1 MKFVHH
7 RAEMSILGEIYDGVR
22 EGRGRV
28 ALVGGPVASGK
39 TTLLGRLADRA
50 LESGAVVLQAIA
62 TEPERTL
69 PYGVVGQLLQSP
81 AVSAELAEE
90 FAGLLDAGEST
101 PVEDRAAVL
110 QQTARTIA
118 AALVKLSR
126 TAPLLLVVDDLH
138 HADDESLHCLLF
150 LLLRIR
156 AARIMVALGER
167 TSDRSAGPA
176 FHAELVRLP
185 HCRRIRLAT
194 LPADGVVDLITG
206 ELGADAARLLAPGC
220 HELTGGNLLL
230 VHALLE
236 DHRSAGGPAEPV
248 PGFAFRDAVL
258 SCLRSSGP
266 AALDVAAAVAVLG
279 GAVDAARAAE
289 LLGAPADETVR
300 SLGDLEAAGILAAGR
315 FRHAAAAAA
324 VLEAVEPGRRAELRR
339 RAARLR
345 YDEGADSTTVA
356 EMLVAAEDLDEPWAV
371 TVLRTAAERAL
382 AEDDVEKVVRYLEPV
397 SRRGD
402 TAQRVAVTTLL
413 ADAEWRVSP
422 VAAERRVRALAADL
436 GETGTEPGP
445 LRHLLW
451 HGGADEASRAFARFA
466 GEGGLS
472 LDAEALCLAAA
483 CTHPALAARLP
494 APARPAGTRPV
505 PSGTVVDTQWR
516 AARIL
521 RGVLRGRHG
530 DNVVV
535 AVEQILQSTRLADA
549 TIQPLTFAL
558 RALMYAGSTER
569 ALPWCERLLEE
580 ASKRRAPAWQ
590 AVFSALRAEIAV
602 RQGGLPAAREHAAKA
617 LSLISAPSWGV
628 AIGSPLA
635 SLIRVH
641 TETGAHDEA
650 EALLAQPVPDA
661 MLRTVYAL
669 PYLYARGR
677 HQLATDQV
685 YAALREFMAVGEL
698 MSAWGIDIPSLV
710 PWRLGCAEAYL
721 RIGDRPKA
729 AELVDGQLNLV
740 SESNAAALG
749 ATLRVL
755 ANTHEL
761 ADRPPMLKKAVDEI
775 QAGGDRLELA
785 KALADLGRTHHELNE
800 TSRARMMVRRA
811 WHVAKDCQA
820 EAVCGELL
828 PHLSAED
835 MKPVAAEAGEAQRLA
850 SLTSAEY
857 RTAALARHGYTNR
870 EIARKLFITVS
881 TVEQHLTRTYRK
893 LKVGNRA
900 DLPAGLEPTI
910 AGTA

>member
-7 RAEMSILGEIYDGVR
+7 RAEMSILGEIYSGVR

-62 TEPERTL
+62 TEPERQL

-90 FAGLLDAGEST
+90 FAALLDAGEAT
-101 PVEDRAAVL
+101 PVADRAVVL
-110 QQTARTIA
+110 QQTARAVA

-167 TSDRSAGPA
+167 TSDRSAAPA

-279 GAVDAARAAE
+279 DAARAAE
-289 LLGAPADETVR
+289 LTGEPADETAR
-300 SLGDLEAAGILAAGR
+300 TLGDLEAAGILAAGR
-315 FRHAAAAAA
+315 FRHPAGASA
-324 VLEAVEPGRRAELRR
+324 VLEALDPARRAELRR

-345 YDEGADSTTVA
+345 YEEGADSTTVA
-356 EMLVAAEDLDEPWAV
+356 EMLVAAEDLDEPWAAG
-371 TVLRTAAERAL
+371 VLRAAAERAL
-382 AEDDVEKVVRYLEPV
+382 AEDDVEKVVRYLDPV

-402 TAQRVAVTTLL
+402 AAQRVAVTTLL

-422 VAAERRVRALAADL
+422 IAAERRVRALAADL
-436 GETGTEPGP
+436 GETGQEPGP

-451 HGGADEASRAFARFA
+451 HGGAEEASRAFTRLRA
-466 GEGGLS
+466 ESGLS

-483 CTHPALAARLP
+483 CTHPALAAKLP
-494 APARPAGTRPV
+494 SPSRPAGTRPV

-590 AVFSALRAEIAV
+590 AVFSTLRAEIAV

-635 SLIRVH
+635 SLIHVH

-661 MLRTVYAL
+661 MSRTVYAL
-669 PYLYARGR
+669 PYGYARGR
-677 HQLATDQV
+677 HLLATDQV

-710 PWRLGCAEAYL
+710 PWRVGCAEAYL

-785 KALADLGRTHHELNE
+785 KALADLGRAHHELNE

-820 EAVCGELL
+820 EAVCRELL

-893 LKVGNRA
+893 LKVGTRA
-900 DLPAGLEPTI
+900 DLPAGLEPTV